1 MTLQHVQ
8 RGLGQLRSGVPPSGS
23 RQSKVRTCTMLLPVL
38 IDDMME
44 ISRARLL
51 NHSVSPDAG
60 RCSRDKTLPSPICQ
74 DEQRQSWPWRQVRL
88 QRSK

>member
-1 MTLQHVQ
+1 
-8 RGLGQLRSGVPPSGS
+8 
-23 RQSKVRTCTMLLPVL
+23 MLLPEL

-51 NHSVSPDAG
+51 NHSESPDAG
-60 RCSRDKTLPSPICQ
+60 RCSRHRTRPSPVCQ
-74 DEQRQSWPWRQVRL
+74 DGQRHSLPWWQVRL

>member
-1 MTLQHVQ
+1 MEHTDL
-8 RGLGQLRSGVPPSGS
+8 PGS
-23 RQSKVRTCTMLLPVL
+23 SRTCTMLLPEL

-60 RCSRDKTLPSPICQ
+60 RCSRNTTTGVTGLPGRAASQLALVQGACAVQQGNPRKMLHGVMR
-74 DEQRQSWPWRQVRL
+74 DA
-88 QRSK
+88 